1 MNRRL
6 CVSLDRLGFMG
17 SFTYS
22 VDDRHDLNWTL
33 VGCMPGNRSAAEPGG
48 VRGRRTRYKRFIPF
62 MRSHSSFS
70 ETIKMSLHTQREI
83 IVYRTEME
91 FISAIGG
98 VQL

>member
-1 MNRRL
+1 
-6 CVSLDRLGFMG
+6 MG

-62 MRSHSSFS
+62 MRSHSSLAKQS
-70 ETIKMSLHTQREI
+70 RRVYIINTQREI
-83 IVYRTEME
+83 NVYRTEME
-91 FISAIGG
+91 LINAIGG